1 MAALEKGGMKIP
13 VFQKEGCESLS
24 FISAQRHGWI
34 IGQQEWDF
42 ATLGRVHP
50 DRVARRHRDHRDAGG
65 APSSLAL
72 AGQGESS
79 IRSLPEQRETVGPGR
94 LDVFR

>member
-1 MAALEKGGMKIP
+1 MRIP
-13 VFQKEGCESLS
+13 EFQKEGCESLS

-34 IGQQEWDF
+34 IGQYEWDL
-42 ATLGRVHP
+42 ATLGRVHL
-50 DRVARRHRDHRDAGG
+50 DRTARRHRDHRDAGR

-79 IRSLPEQRETVGPGR
+79 IRSLPEQREAMGPGR
-94 LDVFR
+94 LNVFG